1 MQVGTLICSSFGVR
15 EGLLTESSMEIPEN
29 PMEITNGDFNPGR
42 NILAI
47 FDILVQCAAAFSTW
61 VVSQVAKLFGT

>member
-42 NILAI
+42 NIFAI
-47 FDILVQCAAAFSTW
+47 FNILVQCAAAFST
-61 VVSQVAKLFGT
+61 